1 MKTIVRKT
9 VDVGISDMKIIHVPE
24 MLISY
29 ALGSC
34 VGICIIDKIAQIAG
48 MVHILLPYNKNADK
62 DIFKYADTGIPEMVR
77 QMGRLGGLKTR
88 MTAKIAGG
96 AKMFDIKG
104 STTIG
109 SIGDRNVEA
118 AKETLKELKIK
129 LIAED
134 VGKNY
139 GRTIIFDSISGDL
152 MIKSFGKE
160 IKVI

>member
-1 MKTIVRKT
+1 
-9 VDVGISDMKIIHVPE
+9 
-24 MLISY
+24 
-29 ALGSC
+29 
-34 VGICIIDKIAQIAG
+34 
-48 MVHILLPYNKNADK
+48 
-62 DIFKYADTGIPEMVR
+62 MVR
-77 QMGRLGGLKTR
+77 QMERLGGLKTR